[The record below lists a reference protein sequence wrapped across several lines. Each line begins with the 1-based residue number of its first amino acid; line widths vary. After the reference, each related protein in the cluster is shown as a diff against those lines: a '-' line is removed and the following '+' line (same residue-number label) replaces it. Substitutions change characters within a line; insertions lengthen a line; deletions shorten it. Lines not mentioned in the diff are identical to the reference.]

1 MKFRRLIAEYLGMAL
16 VLVLLCAYFGAKS
29 ENFLT
34 VGTFT
39 TLANQFADALI
50 LAVGM
55 TLVLIIAGIDLSVGS
70 VLALCGAVLGVCLKD
85 WGWPLPAAIGACLAT
100 GLACGAIN
108 GAVTVTW
115 GIPSFVVTLG
125 MMEIARGAAY
135 WMTNSS
141 TVYIGSDVEVVA
153 DATLFGFTAPF
164 YVAIALVIVG
174 QVILT
179 GTAYGR
185 HLLAVGANTEAAR
198 LSGLNPRWLKLSVFM
213 AIGLMAAVAAIVYTA
228 RLGSADPNAGA
239 GYELQAIAAV
249 VIGGTSLMGGRGS
262 VVSSFFGVFIIA
274 VLAYGLSQ
282 IGAEEYT
289 KRLIT
294 GSVVV
299 VAVILDY
306 YRHRLS
312 TARGA

>member
-1 MKFRRLIAEYLGMAL
+1 MAL
-16 VLVLLCAYFGAKS
+16 VLVLLCAYFAAKS
-29 ENFLT
+29 ASFLT

-55 TLVLIIAGIDLSVGS
+55 TFVLIIAGIDLSVGS

-100 GLACGAIN
+100 GLLCGAVN
-108 GAVTVTW
+108 GALTVTW
-115 GIPSFVVTLG
+115 NIPSFIVTLG
-125 MMEIARGAAY
+125 MMEIARGGAY
-135 WMTNSS
+135 WMTGSN
-141 TVYIGSDVEVVA
+141 TVYIGSRVEVVA
-153 DATLFGFTAPF
+153 DATFLGLTVPF
-164 YVAIALVIVG
+164 FVAIALVVAG
-174 QVILT
+174 QVVLT

-198 LSGLNPRWLKLSVFM
+198 LSGLNPRWLKMTVFM
-213 AIGLMAAVAAIVYTA
+213 LSGLMAGAAALVYTA

-282 IGAEEYT
+282 IGAQEYT

-294 GSVVV
+294 GSVIV

-306 YRHRLS
+306 YRHRLG
-312 TARGA
+312 TRRGA